1 MRIRPG
7 RYGRVAALVVAAG
20 LLPIVAP
27 APVSAAAKAPPTA
40 ASLDRALSQF
50 VASPGGPPGV
60 AVVIQRGP
68 SMTLQSAGTS
78 MVGTTRSPAL
88 DDHMRLA
95 SVAKAF
101 SGAVALSLV
110 HDKLLSL
117 GDTIGRRMPSLP
129 SAWKS
134 VTLTELLNHSSG
146 IPDFTASQQ
155 FLQALAAAP
164 LSAPSPSALLSY
176 VSAQPLQFK
185 PGSRYEYSN
194 SDNIILGLMG
204 EAVTGRSYETLLQD
218 RVYGPF
224 GLAQTSLPR
233 DASISAPLIHG
244 YALEPGHPPQDV
256 TGVFAAGWAWA
267 SGGIVS
273 TPGDANT
280 FIRAY
285 VRGTET
291 DAATRAQ
298 QLRFVQN
305 ASSEPPG
312 PGANSAGLGI
322 FRYKTSCGTVYGH
335 TGNTAGY
342 TQFIAAT
349 SDGSRSVTV
358 SASAQ
363 INPKSSPKPFAL
375 LQNIYGLAVCA
386 ALAR

>member
-1 MRIRPG
+1 M
-7 RYGRVAALVVAAG
+7 
-20 LLPIVAP
+20 
-27 APVSAAAKAPPTA
+27 
-40 ASLDRALSQF
+40 
-50 VASPGGPPGV
+50 
-60 AVVIQRGP
+60 VIQRGP
-68 SMTLQSAGTS
+68 SMTLQTAGTS
-78 MVGTTRSPAL
+78 TVGTTRPPLL

-110 HDKLLSL
+110 HDRLLSL
-117 GDTIGRRMPSLP
+117 GDTVGRRMPSLP
-129 SAWKS
+129 SAWKN
-134 VTLTELLNHSSG
+134 VTLTELLNHTSG

-155 FLQALAAAP
+155 LRQSLMDAP
-164 LSAPSPSALLSY
+164 LTAPPPSTLLSY

-185 PGSRYEYSN
+185 PGSRYHYSN
-194 SDNIILGLMG
+194 SDNIIIGLMG
-204 EAVTGRSYETLLQD
+204 EAVTGQSYETLLQD

-244 YALEPGHPPQDV
+244 YALAPGQPPEDV

-267 SGGIVS
+267 SGGIAS
-273 TPGDANT
+273 TPKDANT

-285 VRGTET
+285 VRGTEA

-298 QLRFVQN
+298 QFHFTQN

-322 FRYKTSCGTVYGH
+322 FRYQTTCGTVYGH

-342 TQFIAAT
+342 TQFVAAT

-363 INPKSSPKPFAL
+363 IDPKSAPKPFAL
-375 LQNIYGLAVCA
+375 LRNVYELAVCA

>member
-1 MRIRPG
+1 VQIRSG
-7 RYGRVAALVVAAG
+7 RCGGVAALVVASA

-27 APVSAAAKAPPTA
+27 APLSAATRPPPTA
-40 ASLDRALSQF
+40 ASVDRALSQL

-68 SMTLQSAGTS
+68 SMTLQTAGTS
-78 MVGTTRSPAL
+78 TVGTTRSPAL

-117 GDTIGRRMPSLP
+117 GDTIGQRLPSLP
-129 SAWKS
+129 SAWKN
-134 VTLTELLNHSSG
+134 VTLTELLNHTSG

-155 FLQALAAAP
+155 FRQALMAAP
-164 LSAPSPSALLSY
+164 LTAPPPSTLLSY

-185 PGSRYEYSN
+185 PGSRYHYSN
-194 SDNIILGLMG
+194 SDNIIIGLMA
-204 EAVTGRSYETLLQD
+204 EAATGRSYETLLQD

-233 DASISAPLIHG
+233 DAAISAPLIHG
-244 YALEPGHPPQDV
+244 FALEPGQPPQDA

-273 TPGDANT
+273 TPKDANT

-285 VRGTET
+285 ARGTEA

-298 QLRFVQN
+298 QFHFTQN
-305 ASSEPPG
+305 ASSQPPG

-322 FRYKTSCGTVYGH
+322 FRYQTSCGTVYGH

-342 TQFIAAT
+342 TQFVAAT

-358 SASAQ
+358 SVNAQ
-363 INPKSSPKPFAL
+363 IEPKSAPKPFAL
-375 LQNIYGLAVCA
+375 LQNVYRLAVCA
-386 ALAR
+386 AITR